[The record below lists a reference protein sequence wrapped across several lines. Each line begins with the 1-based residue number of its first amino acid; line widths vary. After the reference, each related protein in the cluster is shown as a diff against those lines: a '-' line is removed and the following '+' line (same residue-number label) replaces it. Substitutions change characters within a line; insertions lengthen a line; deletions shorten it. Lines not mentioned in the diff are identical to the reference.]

1 LACRPDFLFGRNAIE
16 DQKVHELICLVSVR
30 VRWRRNDTATW
41 VLPIHVPGD
50 RQKTVNLIKSA
61 AYRVP
66 IQGYSRIRASEVFL
80 KIAGAAQAHGIKV
93 PASRAASTY
102 TGPAVYVPSQSNRW
116 MLKREEKA
124 ARAEAELH
132 RERLIKQIGN
142 WWE

>member
-1 LACRPDFLFGRNAIE
+1 LKTK
-16 DQKVHELICLVSVR
+16 KVHGVDLPASSFAYVGDE
-30 VRWRRNDTATW
+30 NDTATW

-61 AYRVP
+61 AYRVADTKAIP
-66 IQGYSRIRASEVFL
+66 ESERQKVFL

-93 PASRAASTY
+93 PASER
-102 TGPAVYVPSQSNRW
+102 PAPTLPGSVRPKPEQPLDAEDV
-116 MLKREEKA
+116 EEKA

-142 WWE
+142 WWDR